1 MHLLYYHVFNLNTRI
16 IPYHL
21 KKIKKVLLTKQ
32 LEVSIIN
39 TCNQYKY
46 RLENKRVEE

>member
-16 IPYHL
+16 IPYHS

-39 TCNQYKY
+39 TCNQDKY